1 MLEQPTITSYFGDL
15 GYLYDRNGRGHPILK
30 HTNTFVFTDDP
41 VSRGIAQRL
50 DYGDAGLR
58 LKPFRKQRL
67 QRWGF
72 DSMADRV
79 PYDPETA
86 ETVSRLNFA
95 FAASLSYD
103 DMPRYTQPP
112 RAARSRAEAIVRR
125 ARTALEISP
134 ADTLTRAGVLV
145 AFKHLVKQHHPDHGG
160 DPEAFRKIVEARNE
174 LLAHISATADTTEH
188 EPLFR

>member
-1 MLEQPTITSYFGDL
+1 MEQPTITEYFGDL

-58 LKPFRKQRL
+58 LKPFRKLRL
-67 QRWGF
+67 ERWGF

-79 PYDPETA
+79 PYDQATA
-86 ETVSRLNFA
+86 EIVAKLNFA

-112 RAARSRAEAIVRR
+112 RAVRSRTEAIVKRARR
-125 ARTALEISP
+125 ALDIDPSTALSRE
-134 ADTLTRAGVLV
+134 GVLA

-160 DPEAFRKIVEARNE
+160 DPDAFRKIVEARNE
-174 LLAHISATADTTEH
+174 LLAHISTKHDTAEH